1 MKSKTLGEKLELLAY
16 ALVIIG
22 FVAMLQPF
30 VMAFYTYGFNV
41 VLAGV
46 ILMNIAPRVH

>member
-1 MKSKTLGEKLELLAY
+1 MKKRTLGENLELLAY
-16 ALVIIG
+16 LLVIVG
-22 FVAMLQPF
+22 FVAMCQPF
-30 VMAFYTYGFNV
+30 VMVFYTYGFNV

>member
-1 MKSKTLGEKLELLAY
+1 MKTNTLGEKLELLAY
-16 ALVIIG
+16 ILVIIG

-30 VMAFYTYGFNV
+30 AMVLYTYGFNV

-46 ILMNIAPRVH
+46 ILMNIAPHVH

>member
-1 MKSKTLGEKLELLAY
+1 MKTKTLGDKLELLAY
-16 ALVIIG
+16 ILVVIG

-46 ILMNIAPRVH
+46 ILMNIAPHVH